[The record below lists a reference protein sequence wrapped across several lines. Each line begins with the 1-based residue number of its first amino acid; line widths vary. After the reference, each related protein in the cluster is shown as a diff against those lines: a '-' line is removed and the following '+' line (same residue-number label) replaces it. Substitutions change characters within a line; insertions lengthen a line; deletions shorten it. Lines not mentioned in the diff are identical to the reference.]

1 MGRLGQAGDRRQ
13 RRVNG
18 LPLASYKLR
27 FHEDHV
33 RAVPARDEAGCAFSG
48 PGVDL
53 RGDEARAVFALAT
66 PFRAWLE
73 AREPGVTLRSLS
85 VDLAA
90 HRVLITLEPMAAN
103 QRPRV
108 VRIEPPHADELIAA
122 AAPLE
127 GALGAVCMEKL
138 RRRGGGP
145 ERSQPDTQRG

>member
-1 MGRLGQAGDRRQ
+1 M
-13 RRVNG
+13 NG

-33 RAVPARDEAGCAFSG
+33 RAVPARDEAGCPFAG

-53 RGDEARAVFALAT
+53 RGDEARALFALAT
-66 PFRAWLE
+66 PFRAWLD

-90 HRVLITLEPMAAN
+90 PRVLITLEPMAAD

-108 VRIEPPHADELIAA
+108 VRIDPPHAGELIAA

-127 GALGAVCMEKL
+127 AALGAVCMDKVRL
-138 RRRGGGP
+138 RGRGREGG
-145 ERSQPDTQRG
+145 SGTTQGG

>member
-1 MGRLGQAGDRRQ
+1 MS
-13 RRVNG
+13 G

-33 RAVPARDEAGCAFSG
+33 RAVPARDEAGCPFAG

-53 RGDEARAVFALAT
+53 RGDEARALFALAT
-66 PFRAWLE
+66 PFRQWLE

-85 VDLAA
+85 VDRAA
-90 HRVLITLEPMAAN
+90 QRVLITLEPDQRAAD

-108 VRIEPPHADELIAA
+108 VRIDPPHADELLAA

-127 GALGAVCMEKL
+127 AALGAVCLDKV
-138 RRRGGGP
+138 RRRLGPPAGGAP
-145 ERSQPDTQRG
+145 TS